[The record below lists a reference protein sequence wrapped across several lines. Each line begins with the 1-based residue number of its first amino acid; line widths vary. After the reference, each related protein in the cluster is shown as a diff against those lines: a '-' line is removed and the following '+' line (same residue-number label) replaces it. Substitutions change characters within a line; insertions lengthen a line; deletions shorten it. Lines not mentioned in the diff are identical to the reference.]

1 MDKTPVW
8 KPLLVVVSFALFVLA
23 IYFPGSYGPKERLRL
38 GIDLAGGTTLV
49 YQVNVPPEQRG
60 NAKQIVD
67 DVISVLRSRVDPD
80 GLRNLIW
87 RQQAGNRIEVQMPV
101 ASPEVRV
108 RREAYQKA
116 EEALLAMNL
125 SPQRLGSVLR
135 LGAAERRAALEQ
147 IAGGDGELLMKLTR
161 LAEAQDDLSAVTGAY
176 QAAEQA
182 KKSARSALDAAGQ
195 KHEAAARSAYEAA
208 ENDAIAMAGQYNAAQ
223 RRYQELE
230 AEVLA
235 GNVVSTKL
243 ESILQMYDPR
253 GKREDVKKK
262 FEQAVAEFRA
272 RHADKAEAV
281 EAVIAAYKHY
291 AEVKGPLDDPND
303 LIALL
308 RGSGIVEF
316 RIAMPESAIPDVQTY
331 RTSLQE
337 NGPRYGVNLDYRW
350 FPIDDLTQFV
360 NDAKV
365 IEQLSAKPEQ
375 WSAYLSS
382 QRGLVGQAYG
392 DKVYLLLAN
401 TPGLSIT
408 QAQQW
413 KIISAQRSVDD
424 KMLPAVA
431 FQLNSSGGALMQAMS
446 ARNIRKPMAIL
457 LDGRVMTAPSIN
469 SELATNIQVSSPNGF
484 SPREVDYLTRTLKA
498 GSIQGS
504 LSSDPISIQKTG
516 PNLGQDN
523 LQRSLRTGAWAMLA
537 VTVFMTGYY
546 FYPGLIA
553 IIALVMNLLMI
564 LGVMATFHG
573 TFTLTGIAG
582 VVLTIGMAVDANVLV
597 FERVRE
603 ELQHG
608 ADRRTALRLG
618 FEKAFSTILD
628 ANVTTFITCLVL
640 YYTATA
646 DVKGFAL
653 TMMIGILG
661 TMYTA
666 VFCSRVML
674 GVSADAGIRTLRS
687 LPMVCGPVRR
697 ALSPNI
703 NWMGLQKGFW
713 TVSLL
718 LIVLGAFALYERGK
732 DMLDI
737 EFSSGTRVTFDLR
750 SGSSLELETARQ
762 RIREALP
769 GVISNVVSVGSAE
782 ADGTFTGFAVQTLET
797 DATKV
802 SDAVK
807 ASFEDVL
814 DIQRPIEFAGVG
826 DLHAERSPLA
836 GAPVYPIGSRS
847 LGLAIGRG
855 DVEADVSEYLGGV
868 AVVLGDLQPSSTAAE
883 LTQRIERMRRSP
895 LYEDVGFRDFKVIG
909 VDLDPAAPQRY
920 RSAVVVVRDEQYN
933 YVQNPESLTEEGGLA
948 DTEWRLV
955 RDAMIRDTSLGSV
968 SKFDSQVSATMRSKA
983 IQAMVISLFCVGLY
997 IWVRFGSL
1005 RYGLG
1010 AIVALVHDVT
1020 IAMGFVAMSGF
1031 VADTA
1036 VGRALGIETF
1046 RVDLA
1051 LIASMLTLVGY
1062 SLNDTIVVFDRIREN
1077 RGRLSTVTGT
1087 IVNNSINQ
1095 TISRT
1100 VLTSFTTFLSLLVMY
1115 SFGGSGI
1122 KGFAF
1127 AMLVGVVVGT
1137 YSSIAIAS
1145 PMLLLFAPD
1154 AGGPEAKK
1162 GEASEVLAAR

>member
-1 MDKTPVW
+1 MDKTPLW
-8 KPLLVVVSFALFVLA
+8 KPLLVVASFVLFGLA
-23 IYFPGSYGPKERLRL
+23 LYFPGYYGPKERLRL

-49 YQVNVPPEQRG
+49 YQVNIPPEQRS

-101 ASPEVRV
+101 ASPEVRE

-116 EEALLAMNL
+116 EQALLAMNL
-125 SPQRLGSVLR
+125 SPQHLGSVLR
-135 LGAAERRAALEQ
+135 LGAAERKAALDRT
-147 IAGGDGELLMKLTR
+147 AGGDAELLLKLTR
-161 LAEAQDDLSAVTGAY
+161 LAEAQDDLTAVTGAY
-176 QAAEQA
+176 QSAEQA
-182 KKSARSALDAAGQ
+182 KKAAKAALDAAGQ
-195 KHEAAARSAYEAA
+195 KGAAPQALSKAYEAA
-208 ENDAIAMAGQYNAAQ
+208 ENDAIALAGQYNAGQ
-223 RRYQELE
+223 KRYQELE

-235 GNVVSTKL
+235 ANVVPTKL
-243 ESILQMYDPR
+243 ESILLMYDPK
-253 GKREDVKKK
+253 GKREDARQK
-262 FEQAVAEFRA
+262 FEQAVTEFRA
-272 RHADKAEAV
+272 RHADKAQAID
-281 EAVIAAYKHY
+281 AVIAAYKHY
-291 AEVKGPLDDPND
+291 AQVKGPLDDPND

-316 RIAMPESAIPDVQTY
+316 RIAMPEGSIPDVQTY

-360 NDAKV
+360 HETKV
-365 IEQLSAKPEQ
+365 IEQLNAKPEQ
-375 WSAYLSS
+375 WAAYLSS

-401 TPGLSIT
+401 TPALSIT

-413 KIISAQRSVDD
+413 KIIGAQRSVDD

-431 FQLNSSGGALMQAMS
+431 FQLNTSGGTLMQAMS
-446 ARNIRKPMAIL
+446 ARNIHKPMAIL
-457 LDGRVMTAPSIN
+457 LDGRVMSAPSIN

-504 LSSDPISIQKTG
+504 LSSEPISIQKTG

-523 LQRSLRTGAWAMLA
+523 LQRSLRVGAWAMLA
-537 VTVFMTGYY
+537 VTVFMVGYY

-553 IIALVMNLLMI
+553 IIALVMNLVMI
-564 LGVMATFHG
+564 LGIMAIFHG

-603 ELQHG
+603 ELQRG

-703 NWMGLQKGFW
+703 NWMGLQKAFW
-713 TVSLL
+713 AVSLTL
-718 LIVLGAFALYERGK
+718 MALGAFALYERGK

-750 SGSSLELETARQ
+750 AGSSLELETARQ

-769 GVISNVVSVGSAE
+769 GMISNVVSVG
-782 ADGTFTGFAVQTLET
+782 
-797 DATKV
+797 
-802 SDAVK
+802 
-807 ASFEDVL
+807 
-814 DIQRPIEFAGVG
+814 
-826 DLHAERSPLA
+826 
-836 GAPVYPIGSRS
+836 
-847 LGLAIGRG
+847 
-855 DVEADVSEYLGGV
+855 
-868 AVVLGDLQPSSTAAE
+868 
-883 LTQRIERMRRSP
+883 
-895 LYEDVGFRDFKVIG
+895 
-909 VDLDPAAPQRY
+909 
-920 RSAVVVVRDEQYN
+920 
-933 YVQNPESLTEEGGLA
+933 
-948 DTEWRLV
+948 
-955 RDAMIRDTSLGSV
+955 
-968 SKFDSQVSATMRSKA
+968 
-983 IQAMVISLFCVGLY
+983 
-997 IWVRFGSL
+997 
-1005 RYGLG
+1005 
-1010 AIVALVHDVT
+1010 
-1020 IAMGFVAMSGF
+1020 
-1031 VADTA
+1031 
-1036 VGRALGIETF
+1036 
-1046 RVDLA
+1046 
-1051 LIASMLTLVGY
+1051 
-1062 SLNDTIVVFDRIREN
+1062 
-1077 RGRLSTVTGT
+1077 
-1087 IVNNSINQ
+1087 
-1095 TISRT
+1095 
-1100 VLTSFTTFLSLLVMY
+1100 
-1115 SFGGSGI
+1115 
-1122 KGFAF
+1122 
-1127 AMLVGVVVGT
+1127 
-1137 YSSIAIAS
+1137 
-1145 PMLLLFAPD
+1145 
-1154 AGGPEAKK
+1154 
-1162 GEASEVLAAR
+1162 